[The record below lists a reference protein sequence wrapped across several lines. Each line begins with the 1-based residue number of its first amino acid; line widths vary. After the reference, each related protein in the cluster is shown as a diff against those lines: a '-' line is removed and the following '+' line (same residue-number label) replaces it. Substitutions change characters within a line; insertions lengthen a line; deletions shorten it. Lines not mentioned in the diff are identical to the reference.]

1 MAIQYTLDDVERI
14 FGVTYTAE
22 QRAALQDVQFSDDV
36 LRACAGTH
44 MLFPGFPLSLLDV
57 RATFADL
64 FFSKTGGWYA
74 EEKQSFSRASVPVR
88 WHLLRTTPVPDS
100 FSRTWSG
107 QYTLLL
113 PDEEVP
119 SAATVAFAT
128 MLHFKATGQRLF
140 ESCYVRTSNV
150 DADGNRVIVGGF
162 DAVGFSVSD
171 VYWDHDRR
179 ARLGLSSVRK
189 F

>member
-1 MAIQYTLDDVERI
+1 
-14 FGVTYTAE
+14 
-22 QRAALQDVQFSDDV
+22 
-36 LRACAGTH
+36 

-88 WHLLRTTPVPDS
+88 WHLLRTTPVPES
-100 FSRTWSG
+100 LGKTWDE
-107 QYTLLL
+107 QCRLLL

-128 MLHFKATGQRLF
+128 MLHFRATGQRLF
-140 ESCYVRTSNV
+140 KGCYVRTSDV
-150 DADGNRVIVGGF
+150 GAVGLRVRVGRFAAGGF
-162 DAVGFSVSD
+162 VVDD
-171 VYWDHDRR
+171 LWDHYRYGL
-179 ARLGLSSVRK
+179 LGLSSVRK